1 MLGIRLIVKRAG
13 IRLIV
18 KLIVLDAVSWAMY
31 TPALARIPIAERREA
46 WIVWVLHEVLLG
58 HNSCLPPTSTT
69 HMLEIFDFSLTPT
82 STTQT
87 QANNAR

>member
-46 WIVWVLHEVLLG
+46 WIVWVLHEVL
-58 HNSCLPPTSTT
+58 
-69 HMLEIFDFSLTPT
+69 
-82 STTQT
+82 
-87 QANNAR
+87 